1 MEHFEGLTLDEI
13 GYRYKHNQ
21 YLLCQHLME
30 AGLLKNEAQCEKCK
44 TRMVHDTAN
53 PWKWRCPTKCN
64 NRQSVITEHCFLN
77 STRKYYNVFV
87 AMYMWLMEYPMK
99 IIIRESELS
108 RQNISE
114 LEFHWREILQLEN
127 RNLEVLQGKFLFDI
141 DMSAIQEYII
151 FERHSRW

>member
-1 MEHFEGLTLDEI
+1 
-13 GYRYKHNQ
+13 
-21 YLLCQHLME
+21 
-30 AGLLKNEAQCEKCK
+30 
-44 TRMVHDTAN
+44 
-53 PWKWRCPTKCN
+53 
-64 NRQSVITEHCFLN
+64 
-77 STRKYYNVFV
+77 
-87 AMYMWLMEYPMK
+87 MK

-127 RNLEVLQGKFLFDI
+127 RNLEVLQGKLLFDI